1 MRRAG
6 VGGHESGMGAADLA
20 AAASDWSGMGS
31 QTLPASGGGEELGEE
46 VEMMMGGWVGGRE
59 EKHKHWAGAPAQRG
73 ARRQGHGH
81 RVRRTRLVAPSLTD
95 SRRVALPGCG
105 CGCGCT
111 SAD

>member
-46 VEMMMGGWVGGRE
+46 VEMMMGGWVGGRRSTSTGLGHQRSGVHE
-59 EKHKHWAGAPAQRG
+59 GKGTGTECAAP
-73 ARRQGHGH
+73 
-81 RVRRTRLVAPSLTD
+81 D
-95 SRRVALPGCG
+95 SSHPA
-105 CGCGCT
+105 
-111 SAD
+111 